1 MWCWEEDIKP
11 EFPNHAVIFETNI
24 MKKMYSIIE
33 ELKIWDPVRFGVG
46 EGSPDEIGVRSKDL
60 IKNFSI
66 FG

>member
-1 MWCWEEDIKP
+1 
-11 EFPNHAVIFETNI
+11 